1 MLHQLLKPGRFPR
14 LALIVAVGLTVVG
27 LAMSLPALALPSLFG
42 GKLFYAGG
50 DVTINVLHSD
60 TAYDEVLQLRS
71 AVSVLDVGYASKVGS
86 TITLTQQQLAD
97 LGIGLGDELQ
107 FGLHVLN
114 TNQNFLI
121 GPGTRNI
128 DGLDHAYV
136 RQGRSNVFVAFEDLL
151 GGGDR
156 DYNDVVFRFSGVTTN
171 YTRPVLPRPDARIGS
186 ASAPTGLALML
197 TGIGLLALANR
208 KR

>member
-1 MLHQLLKPGRFPR
+1 MLYQLPKPRRIPR
-14 LALIVAVGLTVVG
+14 LALIVAVGFTVVG
-27 LAMSLPALALPSLFG
+27 LALSLPASALPSLFG

-50 DVTINVLHSD
+50 DVTIDVLHSD

-71 AVSVLDVGYASKVGS
+71 AVSVLDVAYSSKVGS
-86 TITLTQQQLAD
+86 KFTLTQQELAA

-121 GPGTRNI
+121 GPGSRNV

-136 RQGRSNVFVAFEDLL
+136 RGGRSNVFVAFEDLL

-156 DYNDVVFRFSGVTTN
+156 DYNDVVFRFSGVTTS
-171 YTRPVLPRPDARIGS
+171 YTRPVLTRSDSRIGT
-186 ASAPTGLALML
+186 ASAPTGLFLML
-197 TGIGLLALANR
+197 SGIGLLALAHR
-208 KR
+208 RR